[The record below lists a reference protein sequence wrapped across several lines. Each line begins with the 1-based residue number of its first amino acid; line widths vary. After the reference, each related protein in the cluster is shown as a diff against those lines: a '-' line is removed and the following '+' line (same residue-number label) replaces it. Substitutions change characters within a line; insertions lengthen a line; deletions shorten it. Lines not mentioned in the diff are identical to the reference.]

1 MEVEFAEE
9 LKDRLTLEKTGLQIA
24 ATYKTG
30 ADVLK
35 TYLNRPYGN
44 AYDFNQADRIEGI
57 F

>member
-9 LKDRLTLEKTGLQIA
+9 LKDRLTLETTGLQIA
-24 ATYKTG
+24 ATYNTG